1 MGQDGLRFVGGAQAG
16 VLLKQA
22 FALPRRKLRKIL
34 PASPEETCP
43 RAYKNITVVHG
54 GLSVGGNRRMKV
66 EFPKATSSPLGD
78 HFSTSNILGTL
89 PAKSLVSEKELIEM
103 GNDRFQKGQGTLEQE
118 KGGNDG
124 LKYCQ

>member
-1 MGQDGLRFVGGAQAG
+1 MPKGF
-16 VLLKQA
+16 
-22 FALPRRKLRKIL
+22 
-34 PASPEETCP
+34 
-43 RAYKNITVVHG
+43 KNITVVHG

-89 PAKSLVSEKELIEM
+89 PSKSLVSEKELIEM
-103 GNDRFQKGQGTLEQE
+103 GNDRFQKEQGTLEQE
-118 KGGNDG
+118 KGVNDG

>member
-1 MGQDGLRFVGGAQAG
+1 
-16 VLLKQA
+16 
-22 FALPRRKLRKIL
+22 
-34 PASPEETCP
+34 
-43 RAYKNITVVHG
+43 
-54 GLSVGGNRRMKV
+54 MKV
-66 EFPKATSSPLGD
+66 KFPKATSSPLGD

-89 PAKSLVSEKELIEM
+89 PLGTLPSKSLVSEKELIEM